1 MKELY
6 FEVAVGEYFKARLGK
21 QMVSWGETAESRVA
35 DVINPLDYNNF
46 VAFPD
51 WEDYKIG
58 LWMGRFFYAPPNMW
72 QDISFELIV
81 IPPDFQYNRYPPAG
95 SGLFFGTAQGLTV
108 PLPFGTL
115 YWPDYMARFL
125 SKQRLDAPTNDAS
138 NIEVGGRLRGN
149 TWGTD
154 WTLSTFYT
162 RLDSPIFDGAK
173 GVANQQ
179 AIVMNKVIKTFAL
192 PMPKSKIG
200 RVYTYPHYLSSAI
213 TFAKPWDWAKSVI
226 RGEIVLN
233 SSREYNSNY
242 PIQNKTVTRD
252 LFTSALTWDRKNMI
266 PWFSYWNNSRSV
278 GTSLTWYHYKLF
290 GFEKGIL
297 WEEGLPGV
305 KKSAWDKLTLSV
317 DTGFYH
323 DTIIP
328 AFNMAYDATNKNT
341 TLAGAIRF
349 APGDHW
355 RWMVVYQQ
363 INQVKNSA
371 GQDVGRYQNQLIF
384 SMRYEF

>member
-1 MKELY
+1 
-6 FEVAVGEYFKARLGK
+6 
-21 QMVSWGETAESRVA
+21 
-35 DVINPLDYNNF
+35 
-46 VAFPD
+46 
-51 WEDYKIG
+51 
-58 LWMGRFFYAPPNMW
+58 
-72 QDISFELIV
+72 
-81 IPPDFQYNRYPPAG
+81 
-95 SGLFFGTAQGLTV
+95 
-108 PLPFGTL
+108 
-115 YWPDYMARFL
+115 
-125 SKQRLDAPTNDAS
+125 
-138 NIEVGGRLRGN
+138 
-149 TWGTD
+149 
-154 WTLSTFYT
+154 
-162 RLDSPIFDGAK
+162 
-173 GVANQQ
+173 
-179 AIVMNKVIKTFAL
+179 
-192 PMPKSKIG
+192 
-200 RVYTYPHYLSSAI
+200 
-213 TFAKPWDWAKSVI
+213 
-226 RGEIVLN
+226 
-233 SSREYNSNY
+233 
-242 PIQNKTVTRD
+242 
-252 LFTSALTWDRKNMI
+252 MI

-317 DTGFYH
+317 DTGFYR
-323 DTIIP
+323 DTIIL